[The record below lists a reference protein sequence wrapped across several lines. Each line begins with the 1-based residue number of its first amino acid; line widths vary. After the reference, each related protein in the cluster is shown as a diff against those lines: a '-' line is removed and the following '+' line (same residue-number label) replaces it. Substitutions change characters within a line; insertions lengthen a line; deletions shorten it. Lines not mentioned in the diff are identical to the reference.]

1 MTIEENLMGID
12 FSKFSKVQ
20 DSLLQ
25 RINNRRCMEREMMS
39 DEELDEVAA
48 AGTPDLKNIK
58 PPIKK

>member
-25 RINNRRCMEREMMS
+25 RINNRRRMEREMMS

-48 AGTPDLKNIK
+48 AGNPNLKNIK
-58 PPIKK
+58 PPVKK

>member
-25 RINNRRCMEREMMS
+25 RINNRRRMEREMMS

-58 PPIKK
+58 PPFKK